1 MLRKKTLAVALAAV
15 WGMTPPA
22 WAEEQNQNT
31 LEVPETVLKEVS
43 VNAATS
49 AELPSEATGS
59 YAVRG
64 SSAATGLDLD
74 LSETPQAVTVI
85 TREQMDDFR
94 LTNVNDVLDNATGVV
109 VERVETDRT
118 YYTARGS
125 DIINFQLDGIGL
137 PLNFGLATGDIDTAV
152 YDRVEVIRGA
162 NGLMS
167 GTGNPSAGINFVRKR
182 PTKDFQ
188 ASVEASAGS
197 WSNNRL
203 TADISGSLN
212 EAGNGRGRFVA
223 VEQDKD
229 SYIDR
234 YHHDKT
240 VLYGIAEADI
250 TDNTLLT
257 IGHTYQSNR
266 ADGVM
271 WGALPLVYTNGA
283 RIHYDVSASPA
294 ADWTFWNGR
303 DHQTFAE
310 LSHLFDNGWEA
321 KGTLTYRRSDEHG
334 QMLYAWENPG
344 VDADTGLGVTPY
356 ASNYVQKVRQSLGD
370 AYVRGPFTL
379 AGREHQLT
387 VGVNWAKSHIEAA
400 SLINNASFSDVLTL
414 EQWLAGNYAQPAF
427 TDDGGDAE
435 FEDRR
440 SGVYAAAH
448 FNVTD
453 RLDVIGGARMTNVE
467 SEGESY
473 GVAHNYERN
482 GKVTPYAGI
491 VYALTPIHSIFA
503 SYTEIFNP
511 QTEVDINR
519 QPLDPLEGEN
529 YEVGV
534 KSEWLGKK
542 LNSTVSLFRSK
553 QDNIAEAAGTIPAS
567 FDAYYRGVTATTKGI
582 EVDVAGEVTDRL
594 SVQGGATVLSL
605 RGEDGE
611 DVKTYTPRHL
621 FDLSMTYRVPRV
633 EKLKVGMGVHWQ
645 GDIHTDIGST
655 RVEQDSYALLNL
667 LAEYKLDEQWKLALN
682 VNNVTDEKYLSSLR
696 WTQSL
701 YGTPRNAMLTLSWTY

>member
-1 MLRKKTLAVALAAV
+1 MLRKKTLALALTAA
-15 WGMTPPA
+15 WGIQLAA
-22 WAEEQNQNT
+22 WAENQNST
-31 LEVPETVLKEVS
+31 PETMLEEVS
-43 VNAATS
+43 VSATS
-49 AELPSEATGS
+49 SGTSSEATGS
-59 YAVRG
+59 YAVQD
-64 SSAATGLDLD
+64 SLAATGLDLS
-74 LSETPQAVTVI
+74 LRETPQAVTVI

-94 LTNVNDVLDNATGVV
+94 LTSVNDVLDNATGVV

-137 PLNFGLATGDIDTAV
+137 PLNFGLATGDMDTAV
-152 YDRVEVIRGA
+152 YDRIEVIRGA

-167 GTGNPSAGINFVRKR
+167 ATGNPSASINFVRKR
-182 PTKDFQ
+182 PTADFQ
-188 ASVEASAGS
+188 ASVEVSAGS
-197 WSNNRL
+197 WSNYRFA
-203 TADISGSLN
+203 ADVSGPLN
-212 EAGNGRGRFVA
+212 EAGNVRGRFVA

-240 VLYGIAEADI
+240 VLYGIVEADI
-250 TDNTLLT
+250 GDQTLLT

-271 WGALPLVYTNGA
+271 WGALPLVYTNGE

-294 ADWTFWNGR
+294 ADWTFWNGS
-303 DHQTFAE
+303 DHRTFAE

-321 KGTLTYRRSDEHG
+321 KGIVTYRRADEHG

-344 VDADTGLGVTPY
+344 VDASTGLGVTPY
-356 ASNYVQKVRQSLGD
+356 AGDYVQKNRQWLGD
-370 AYVRGPFTL
+370 AFVRGPFTL

-387 VGVNWAKSHIEAA
+387 VGANWSKSEIEAA
-400 SLINNASFSDVLTL
+400 SLINFASFADTLTL
-414 EQWLAGNYAQPAF
+414 EQWLAGGYAQPEF
-427 TDDGGDAE
+427 TDAGGDGE

-440 SGVYAAAH
+440 SGLYAAAN
-448 FNVTD
+448 FSVTD
-453 RLDVIGGARMTNVE
+453 RLNVIGGARMTNVK
-467 SEGESY
+467 SEGDSY
-473 GVAHNYERN
+473 GVAHDYERN

-491 VYALTPIHSIFA
+491 VYALTPIHSVFA

-511 QTEVDINR
+511 QTEIDINR
-519 QPLDPLEGEN
+519 QPLDPLEGDN

-553 QDNIAEAAGTIPAS
+553 QDNIAEAAGTIPS
-567 FDAYYRGVTATTKGI
+567 STDVYYRGITATTKGVEI
-582 EVDVAGEVTDRL
+582 DVTGEVTDRL

-605 RGEDGE
+605 RGEDDE

-621 FDLSMTYRVPRV
+621 FDLSVTYRVPRV
-633 EKLKVGMGVHWQ
+633 ERLKVGMGVHWQ
-645 GDIHTDIGST
+645 GDIHTDVGST
-655 RVEQDSYALLNL
+655 RVSQDSYALLNL
-667 LAEYKLDEQWKLALN
+667 MAEYKLDEQWKLALN

-701 YGTPRNAMLTLSWTY
+701 YGAPRNALLTLSWTY